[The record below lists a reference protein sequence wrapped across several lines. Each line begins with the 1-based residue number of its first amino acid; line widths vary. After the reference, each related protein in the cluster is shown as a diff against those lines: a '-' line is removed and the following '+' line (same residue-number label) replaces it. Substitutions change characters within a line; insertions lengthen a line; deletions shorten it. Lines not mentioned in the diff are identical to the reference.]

1 MIVILIDHL
10 SFYSIL
16 TPPTPTPTPIPTP
29 TPTATATATATPAT
43 PTPTP
48 TPTPPTPT
56 PATTTTTSAVD
67 YPYQRYLKQ
76 YGERHLRLSNRDLRQ
91 YTKNV
96 RKIGKL
102 IHIISLWPIFSIHI
116 VIVIVIHG

>member
-16 TPPTPTPTPIPTP
+16 TTPTPTTTP
-29 TPTATATATATPAT
+29 TTTTP
-43 PTPTP
+43 PTP

-102 IHIISLWPIFSIHI
+102 IHIILLWPIFSIHI
-116 VIVIVIHG
+116 VIVIVIHD